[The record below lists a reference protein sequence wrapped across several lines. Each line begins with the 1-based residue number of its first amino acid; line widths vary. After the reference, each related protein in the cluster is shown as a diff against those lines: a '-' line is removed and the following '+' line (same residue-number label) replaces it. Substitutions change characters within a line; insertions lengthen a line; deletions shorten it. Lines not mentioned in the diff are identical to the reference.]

1 MEKEVPSELLVGM
14 QTEADT
20 MESSMELCQKIKNGF
35 SFWPSTPSS
44 GNISKETQNTN
55 LKEHVFPYVNSS
67 VSYYNQ
73 DLETPQVHISRWI
86 DKKNWYF

>member
-1 MEKEVPSELLVGM
+1 M
-14 QTEADT
+14 QTGVATVENSV
-20 MESSMELCQKIKNGF
+20 EFPQKIKSGTA
-35 SFWPSTPSS
+35 FWPSNPSS